1 MRPRSIILFEQV
13 YGASIL
19 CGLAATLLAWRA
31 TLAMLAANPITARFG
46 QGFLIVTTLIGLG
59 FALLLLYLIAR
70 RGSRIARWLLV
81 VLAVLGTA
89 QFLLAAL
96 LHRLSPGLIGMLGLL
111 GTLLRVSAVGL
122 LFGREARGWFA
133 IRKGA
138 EDES

>member
-19 CGLAATLLAWRA
+19 CGVTATLLAWRA

-46 QGFLIVTTLIGLG
+46 QGFLIVTTLLGLAIGV
-59 FALLLLYLIAR
+59 LLLYLIAR
-70 RGSRIARWLLV
+70 RGSGIARWLLV
-81 VLAVLGTA
+81 VLAVLGAA

-111 GTLLRVSAVGL
+111 GTLLRVSAVCL
-122 LFGREARGWFA
+122 LFGRAARGWFTSGRA
-133 IRKGA
+133 A
-138 EDES
+138 DETP